1 MLKKKIEKNW
11 NENKESIITAVV
23 VMSVVGGFF
32 ILGKRYQKANTITHI
47 KDAVTL
53 TKSIDPIFP
62 EYMSIPEIKKVLS
75 TMANTSFADALVVNI
90 DGDQRLIVRAAEAL
104 TI

>member
-1 MLKKKIEKNW
+1 
-11 NENKESIITAVV
+11 
-23 VMSVVGGFF
+23 MSVVGGFF
-32 ILGKRYQKANTITHI
+32 ILGKRYQKTSTITHL
-47 KDAVTL
+47 KDVVTF